1 MSTPLHH
8 APDADRRQRACEHAL
23 EHYRRAGRPGAI
35 SAILV
40 DQVPHLVPG
49 MGTSGEWYQVGAI
62 HEADVDRFL
71 SVYLD
76 AVTGDIQ
83 LEQPM
88 QAVVSDVQFAATT
101 VPGRMVFIHQERD
114 EAKRERRENEGD
126 QVRGSHSRLLTFPR
140 RRPSQHGDAR

>member
-1 MSTPLHH
+1 MKTPRHH
-8 APDADRRQRACEHAL
+8 APDANHMQRACEHAL

-35 SAILV
+35 STISV

-49 MGTSGEWYQVGAI
+49 MGASGEWYQVGAI
-62 HEADVDRFL
+62 HEVDIDRFL

-76 AVTGDIQ
+76 AVSGDIL

-114 EAKRERRENEGD
+114 EAERERG
-126 QVRGSHSRLLTFPR
+126 
-140 RRPSQHGDAR
+140 